1 MGERVVCN
9 PNHRQERRKRMKKT
23 MAFFMVLVMACLL
36 PSYSMGAD
44 KKFIVGF
51 VPRAFVSVY
60 FVTMA
65 DAVKEA
71 AAKNPNI
78 EVQIVSPVN
87 QSDIE
92 GQIKIIEDLTQ
103 KKVDLLA
110 VSVNDP
116 NAVVPS
122 LKEAQSAGIPV
133 IILDAITPLP
143 GIEVLSLVGSNNED
157 GGEIVAKNVLGL
169 CKKGC
174 KMAILEGVPGQY
186 ANEMRLKG
194 FRTIIKDH
202 PEVKVVASQPANW
215 QRELAMTTMEN
226 ILQANPDINIV
237 WGVNDGMALGALK
250 AIQNAGKLN
259 QIKILGY
266 NGDKEAVEAVS
277 RGLLYS
283 TILQQP
289 AEIGRTVIKIAEMI
303 SDGKKAQVPKLIT
316 IPIVNVKKDN
326 ALQNMPKK

>member
-1 MGERVVCN
+1 
-9 PNHRQERRKRMKKT
+9 MKKT
-23 MAFFMVLVMACLL
+23 KAFFMVLVMICLI
-36 PSYSMGAD
+36 PSYSLGAD
-44 KKFIVGF
+44 KKFLVGF

-65 DAVKEA
+65 DAAKEA

-78 EVQIVSPVN
+78 ELQIVSPVN

-110 VSVNDP
+110 VAVNDP

-122 LKEAQSAGIPV
+122 LKEARSAGIPV

-157 GGEIVAKNVLGL
+157 GGEIVAKNVIEL
-169 CKKGC
+169 CKGEC
-174 KMAILEGVPGQY
+174 KMAIIEGVPGQY

-194 FRTIIKDH
+194 FRKVIKDH

-215 QRELAMTTMEN
+215 QREVAMSTMEN
-226 ILQANPDINIV
+226 ILQAHPDINIV

-250 AIQNAGKLN
+250 AIQNAGKLD

-277 RGLLYS
+277 KGLLYS

-289 AEIGRTVIKIAEMI
+289 AEIGRTAIKIAEMI
-303 SDGKKAQVPKLIT
+303 RTGKKAQVAKVIT

-326 ALQNMPKK
+326 ALQYMPNK

>member
-1 MGERVVCN
+1 
-9 PNHRQERRKRMKKT
+9 MKKSNIL
-23 MAFFMVLVMACLL
+23 FFVLVLLLVIPGQSMA
-36 PSYSMGAD
+36 SG
-44 KKFIVGF
+44 KKFVVGF

-71 AAKNPNI
+71 ADENPNI
-78 EVQIVSPVN
+78 DVQIVSPID
-87 QSDIE
+87 QKDIE
-92 GQIKIIEDLTQ
+92 GQIRIIEDLTQ
-103 KKVDLLA
+103 KGVDLLA

-116 NAVVPS
+116 KACIPS
-122 LKEAQSAGIPV
+122 LKEAQAAGIPV
-133 IILDAITPLP
+133 IILDAITPYP
-143 GIEVLSLVGSNNED
+143 GIEVLTLVGSNNED
-157 GGEIVAKNVLGL
+157 GGEIVGKNVVELAAG
-169 CKKGC
+169 KEC

-226 ILQANPDINIV
+226 ILQSNPDLDLA

-250 AIQNAGKLN
+250 AIQDAGMLDK
-259 QIKILGY
+259 IKVLGY
-266 NGDKEAVEAVS
+266 NGDKEAVEAVEK
-277 RGLLYS
+277 GLLYS

-289 AEIGRTVIKIAEMI
+289 AEIGRTVIKVAEMI
-303 SDGKKAQVPKLIT
+303 RTGKKGEVKSLIT
-316 IPIVNVKKDN
+316 IPIVNVKKNN
-326 ALQNMPKK
+326 AAEHMPKK

>member
-1 MGERVVCN
+1 
-9 PNHRQERRKRMKKT
+9 MKKINV
-23 MAFFMVLVMACLL
+23 FFIVLVMISLI
-36 PSYSMGAD
+36 PTYSQGAD
-44 KKFIVGF
+44 KKFLVGF

-65 DAVKEA
+65 DAVKEEA
-71 AAKNPNI
+71 ARNPNI
-78 EVQIVSPVN
+78 DVQIVAPVD
-87 QSDIE
+87 QKDIE
-92 GQIKIIEDLTQ
+92 GQIRIIEDLTQ

-122 LKEAQSAGIPV
+122 LKEAQAAGIPV

-157 GGEIVAKNVLGL
+157 GGEMVAKNVLDL
-169 CKKGC
+169 CKGEC

-194 FRTIIKDH
+194 FRKVIKDH
-202 PEVKVVASQPANW
+202 PEVKIVASQPANW
-215 QRELAMTTMEN
+215 QRELAMSTMEN
-226 ILQANPDINIV
+226 ILQAHPDIDIV

-250 AIQNAGKLN
+250 AIQNSGKLD
-259 QIKILGY
+259 QIKIQGY

-277 RGLLYS
+277 KGLLYS

-289 AEIGRTVIKIAEMI
+289 AEIGRTVIKIGEMI
-303 SDGKKAQVPKLIT
+303 RTGKQAQVGELIT

-326 ALQNMPKK
+326 ALRYMPKK